1 MLQIH
6 KPSRIPGKIQAL
18 KEREKDIY
26 NATSLKPQ
34 TWFNFNLKKIKK
46 NNKIPKAKGTQ
57 MYLVCFASHQR
68 YSVLK

>member
-46 NNKIPKAKGTQ
+46 IKKYQKQKEHKCIWYAL
-57 MYLVCFASHQR
+57 LVTKDIQS
-68 YSVLK
+68 